1 MTPVDQPKLH
11 YKAVLES
18 DESDRVTSLIAY
30 QVASD
35 QPLRAVMWSARRQQ
49 WIYAPAIAAA
59 FLFDDMRIDQT
70 RTVDRSTA
78 ETLASDALRTSLPD
92 ETTLREMYQEGVA
105 NGWRFGPPLE

>member
-35 QPLRAVMWSARRQQ
+35 QPLRAVMWSARRQE
-49 WIYAPAIAAA
+49 WIYAPAIAAGI
-59 FLFDDMRIDQT
+59 LFDDMRIDQT
-70 RTVDRSTA
+70 RTVDRGTA
-78 ETLASDALRTSLPD
+78 ETLASDGLGTTLPD
-92 ETTLREMYQEGVA
+92 ERTLREMYREGA
-105 NGWRFGPPLE
+105 DRGLRFGPPL